1 MEEVVKRR
9 SKIARSIA
17 ILSFPVI
24 SLVFLGLGASTAS
37 AQVLYGSIVGTVTDQ
52 SSAVVPNALV
62 KATNRSTGL
71 ERQVAADST
80 GNYSIPNLLEGV
92 YELSISASGFKPL
105 TQTDVNVRINNV
117 THLDIKL
124 EIGKVTESITVGASS
139 AGLLQTTK
147 ADVNTNLESQAI
159 ENLPLSGYRNFQSL
173 VNLVPGATPGR
184 FQNAVIDTPQRDLST
199 NVNGQERGANNT
211 RVDGAANILV
221 TMPHHMVY
229 VPPVE
234 SIQEVSISTNN
245 FDAEQGITGGAAVTV
260 STKSGTNEFH
270 GSAFAYHANNA
281 TRAFLWDENRA
292 GVTKKPKGIR
302 NFDGGSIG
310 GPIRKNKL
318 FFFFDWEGTFERV
331 GRSSLF
337 STPTDDFRS
346 GDFSRMLGSQILDAR
361 GNPILVPTTEGG
373 SAPLREGMIFDPF
386 TGNEDGTGRSVL
398 SSGGRLNV
406 IPAARLNSAMTKLLG
421 LVPRPNQGGD
431 LNNYFNL
438 GTQRLNRNNIDAKV
452 NWNRNEQHQIWFKY
466 SNMNALVNGEFGL
479 GEAGGDC
486 LCDGGVGAGHTL
498 VQLATI
504 GHTYTLSSNFVIDGT
519 FGWTR
524 FGQNV
529 QSPDLGV
536 NFGSDTLGIPGTN
549 GPDPR
554 ESGMPAFYLTDYSN
568 LGNTEGWNPLYRN
581 DQSITF
587 NTNAS
592 WMKGKHEIRF
602 GVDYLHHL
610 MNHWQPELGSGP
622 RGAFTFE
629 PGVTALNPSAIEEA
643 VGFQGDTPSF
653 ENSWNSLAGFLL
665 GTPTAA
671 GKSSQF
677 IKMDSKE
684 DVYGLF
690 VRDRW
695 RVSPKLTL
703 SLGLR
708 WELYP
713 NRTRSNGLGIE
724 SYDPITNE
732 ALIGGR
738 GSVPRDSGVG
748 FSKKL
753 FAPRIGFAYQVMNS
767 TVIRSGYG
775 ITYHSHPW
783 GAQALRGW
791 FPLTIAADFSGVN
804 GFQPVTTDPNYIAA
818 GVPNQPLG
826 RSVGILPICCPDISS
841 GRIPLPS
848 AIETGYPVANRELRR
863 GYIQSWNLI
872 VEHKL
877 PGEFVTSIGYV
888 GTASVNGF
896 AFLDINASQIP
907 GSGNDGRPLFAKF
920 GRTATTR
927 EWDGRT
933 HSIYH
938 SLQTAV
944 NRRFT
949 GGLLLK
955 ASYTYSHAIDTAD
968 YSDWTEFRWNALNVF
983 DRNRATASF
992 NIPHNFQIGA
1002 VYDLPFGA
1010 GRAFAQRGVAGAVLG
1025 GWQLNSIF
1033 AAYQG
1038 RPFTLTASDATLNMP
1053 GNLQTPDQIKAEV
1066 SKVGKVGDDGTWFD
1080 VSAFARPT
1088 GARFG
1093 TVGRNTM
1100 RGPGVV
1106 NLDLSLFRTFKLT
1119 ERFDLQ
1125 VRAESFNISNTP
1137 HFSNPTASIN
1147 SSNFGK
1153 ILSTQNSDAMGRSRE
1168 FRFGLRLGF

>member
-1 MEEVVKRR
+1 MSLFFLVYG
-9 SKIARSIA
+9 AR
-17 ILSFPVI
+17 
-24 SLVFLGLGASTAS
+24 TAS
-37 AQVLYGSIVGTVTDQ
+37 AQVLYGSIVGSVTDQ
-52 SSAVVPNALV
+52 TGAVVANAVV

-71 ERQVAADST
+71 ERQVTADSG
-80 GNYSIPNLLEGV
+80 GNYSIPNLLEGA
-92 YELSISASGFKPL
+92 YDLSVSSSGFKPL
-105 TQTDVNVRINNV
+105 TQTEVAVRINNV
-117 THLDIKL
+117 THIDIKL
-124 EIGKVTESITVGASS
+124 ELGKVTESITIGASN

-173 VNLVPGATPGR
+173 INFVPGATPGR

-270 GSAFAYHANNA
+270 GSAFAYHANKA
-281 TRAFLWDENRA
+281 TRAFTWDENRA
-292 GVTKKPKGIR
+292 GITQKPKGIR

-310 GPIRKNKL
+310 GPIKKNKL

-331 GRSSLF
+331 GRSALF
-337 STPTDDFRS
+337 SVPTADFRS
-346 GDFSRMLGSQILDAR
+346 GDFSRMLGSQILNAN
-361 GNPILVPTTEGG
+361 GAPILVPTTEGG
-373 SAPLREGMIFDPF
+373 STPLREGMIFDPF
-386 TGNEDGTGRSVL
+386 TGTEEGTGRSVF

-406 IPAARLNSAMTKLLG
+406 IPTARLNSSMAKLLA
-421 LVPRPNQGGD
+421 LVPRPNQAGD

-438 GTQRLNRNNIDAKV
+438 GTQRLNRNNVDAKV

-466 SNMNALVNGEFGL
+466 SNMNALVNGDFGL

-504 GHTYTLSSNFVIDGT
+504 GHTYTLSSNFVVDGT
-519 FGWTR
+519 VGWTR

-554 ESGMPAFYLTDYSN
+554 ESGKPAFYFSDYSS
-568 LGNTEGWNPLYRN
+568 LGNTEGWNPLFRN

-602 GVDYLHHL
+602 GFDYLHHL
-610 MNHWQPELGSGP
+610 MNHWQPELGNGP
-622 RGAFTFE
+622 RGAFTFDA
-629 PGVTALNPSAIEEA
+629 GVTALNPAALEEA
-643 VGFQGDTPSF
+643 VGFQAGTPSF
-653 ENSWNSLAGFLL
+653 ENSWNSFAGFLL

-684 DVYGLF
+684 NIFGLY

-713 NRTRSNGLGIE
+713 NRERSNGLGIE
-724 SYDPITNE
+724 SYDPLTND

-738 GSVPRDSGVG
+738 GNIPRDAGVG

-753 FAPRIGFAYQVMNS
+753 FAPRIGFAYQLGNS
-767 TVIRSGYG
+767 TVVRSGYG

-804 GFQPVTTDPNYIAA
+804 GFQPVTTDPNYVAA
-818 GVPNQPLG
+818 GVPNRPLG
-826 RSVGILPICCPDISS
+826 GSVGILPICCPDIST
-841 GRIPLPS
+841 GRVPLPS
-848 AIETGYPVANRELRR
+848 AIETGYPVANRELHR

-872 VEHKL
+872 IEKKL

-907 GSGNDGRPLFAKF
+907 GSGNDGRPLYTKF

-933 HSIYH
+933 HSNYH
-938 SLQTAV
+938 SLQASV
-944 NRRFT
+944 DRRLT
-949 GGLLLK
+949 GGLFLK
-955 ASYTYSHAIDTAD
+955 ASYTYAHAIDIAD
-968 YSDWTEFRWNALNVF
+968 YSDWTEFRWNALSVF

-992 NIPHNFQIGA
+992 SIPHTFQFGA
-1002 VYDLPFGA
+1002 IYELPFGE
-1010 GRAFAQRGVAGAVLG
+1010 GKMLAQHGAAAAVLG

-1033 AAYQG
+1033 SAYKG
-1038 RPFTLTASDATLNMP
+1038 RPYTLSASDATLNMP
-1053 GNLQTPDQIKAEV
+1053 GNFQTPDQVKADV
-1066 SKVGKVGDDGTWFD
+1066 QKLGKVGDDGTWFD

-1106 NLDLSLFRTFKLT
+1106 NLDLSLFRTFTLT
-1119 ERFDLQ
+1119 ERFNLQ

-1137 HFSNPTASIN
+1137 HFSNPNASVN
-1147 SSNFGK
+1147 SQNFGR
-1153 ILSTQNSDAMGRSRE
+1153 ILSTQSADAMGRSRE